1 MSNFVPSNLGVNK
14 QFLTSVWDKAKLFGI
29 DLSAICEKHQIA
41 NPFDF
46 SGEQVPLTVV
56 APLYD
61 AVGHELQ
68 LPEYI
73 FIILP
78 HVDTMYHPMAQLVLC
93 CNTIG
98 EAVRLICRYSTIA
111 TDSCRFSLSQKG
123 CEYFISAQ
131 EHPNM
136 YISPIQ
142 IEAML
147 YGGVRQIR
155 MSTNVTISQN
165 MSVHFR
171 HAPRFDVERYAEYL
185 GCPVKF
191 QQPTNQLII
200 SQNIHDFHITDADQ
214 ARAEYFR
221 TVLKRYECMILAE
234 QELPKR
240 VQQLFIQRMA
250 FGEPD
255 QLEIAHVLNLSTRHL
270 HRQLKEFGT
279 SFRQLTDDARLAVA
293 QQELKFSKHSTQEIA
308 LALGYSDRRAFYRA
322 FRRWTTMTPEQW
334 RKENV
339 KLVFNDQITS

>member
-1 MSNFVPSNLGVNK
+1 MSNYVPSNLGVNK

-46 SGEQVPLTVV
+46 PSEQVPLTVV

-61 AVGHELQ
+61 AVEHELQ

-78 HVDTMYHPMAQLVLC
+78 HVNTMYHPMAQLVLC

-123 CEYFISAQ
+123 CDYFISAQ
-131 EHPNM
+131 EHPNI

-142 IEAML
+142 IEAMF

-155 MSTNVTISQN
+155 ISTNITTSQN
-165 MSVHFR
+165 MCVHFR
-171 HAPRFDVERYAEYL
+171 HPPRFDIERYEEYF
-185 GCPVKF
+185 GCPVQF
-191 QQPTNQLII
+191 QQSTSQIII
-200 SQNIHDFHITDADQ
+200 SQNIHDFPITNADQ
-214 ARAEYFR
+214 ARAEHYK
-221 TVLKRYECMILAE
+221 TVLTRYESMVLAE
-234 QELPKR
+234 GDLPKR
-240 VQQLFIQRMA
+240 VQQLFVQRMA

-255 QLEIAHVLNLSTRHL
+255 QLEIANVLNMSTRHL
-270 HRQLKEFGT
+270 HRQLKEFDT
-279 SFRQLTDDARLAVA
+279 NFRQLTDDARLAVA
-293 QQELKFSKHSTQEIA
+293 QQELKLSKHSTQEIA

-322 FRRWTTMTPEQW
+322 FRRWTAMPPDEW

-339 KLVFNDQITS
+339 IGMD